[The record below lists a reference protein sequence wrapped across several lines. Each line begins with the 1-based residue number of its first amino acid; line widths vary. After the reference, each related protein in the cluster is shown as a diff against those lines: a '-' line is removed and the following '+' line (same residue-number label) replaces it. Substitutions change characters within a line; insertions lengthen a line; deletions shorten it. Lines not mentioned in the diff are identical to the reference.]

1 MRAGADGL
9 YAGAGERVD
18 AQVAQRRERQD
29 QGLTESSSNGD
40 ARSHVQA
47 RTREADAKSEAGND
61 AGSHLESK
69 GRQRRDARAVGA
81 GENRS
86 HAHTATRVDAQVAR
100 GRRLQNQG
108 LRMRLKGDNHA
119 GSLELTTRPQESVSL

>member
-1 MRAGADGL
+1 MGAGAHGL

-18 AQVAQRRERQD
+18 AQVAQGGEHQD
-29 QGLTESSSNGD
+29 QGLTESSSNGN

-47 RTREADAKSEAGND
+47 RTRETRAKSEACND

-69 GRQRRDARAVGA
+69 GRQRRNARTVGA
-81 GENRS
+81 GEYRS
-86 HAHTATRVDAQVAR
+86 HADTATRVDTQVAR

-108 LRMRLKGDNHA
+108 LSNEVERRQPCRKSITGN
-119 GSLELTTRPQESVSL
+119 